1 MRVIM
6 MGSPDFAVPSLDA
19 IVAAG
24 HEVVAA
30 YSQPPRPAGRGKK
43 DQPTAIHRRA
53 EQLGI
58 PVFIPRSLRKPE
70 AQAQFAAHEADV
82 AIVAA
87 YGLILPQPVLDM
99 PRLGCVNV
107 HASLL
112 PRWRGAAPV
121 QRAIMAGDE
130 TTGVT
135 LMQMEAGLD
144 TGPMLMKRET
154 PIADKDAAALTEELA
169 HMGAA
174 MVADWLADPA
184 AYPAAPQPA
193 EGVTY
198 AAKIDKAEARTDWS
212 RPAVEVQRHI
222 QGLSPFPGAWT
233 EHGGT
238 RIKLLAAAPADGSGA
253 PGTVLDDALT
263 IACGDGAVR
272 IMRAQRAGKGAQ
284 DADVLLRGYAISKGD
299 MLS

>member
-6 MGSPDFAVPSLDA
+6 MGSPDFAVPTLDA
-19 IVAAG
+19 IVEAG
-24 HEVVAA
+24 HELVAV

-43 DQPTAIHRRA
+43 EQPTAVHARA
-53 EQLGI
+53 EALGI
-58 PVFIPRSLRKPE
+58 PVFTPKSLKKPE
-70 AQAQFAAHEADV
+70 PQAQFAALEADV

-87 YGLILPQPVLDM
+87 YGLILPQAVLDM

-107 HASLL
+107 HGSIL

-154 PIADKDAAALTEELA
+154 PIAAKDAAALTEELA
-169 HMGAA
+169 HMGAD
-174 MVADWLADPA
+174 MVAQWLADPQA
-184 AYPAAPQPA
+184 FTAEAQP
-193 EGVTY
+193 EGGVTY
-198 AAKIDKAEARTDWS
+198 AAKIDKAEARVDWS
-212 RPAVEVQRHI
+212 QPATHVQRHI
-222 QGLSPFPGAWT
+222 QGLSPFPGTWT
-233 EHGGT
+233 EHDGT
-238 RIKLLAAAPADGSGA
+238 RLKLLAADPATGSGA

-263 IACGDGAVR
+263 IACGDGAIR
-272 IMRAQRAGKGAQ
+272 ITRAQRAGKGAQ
-284 DADVLLRGYAISKGD
+284 DVGELLRGYAIGKGD
-299 MLS
+299 RLS